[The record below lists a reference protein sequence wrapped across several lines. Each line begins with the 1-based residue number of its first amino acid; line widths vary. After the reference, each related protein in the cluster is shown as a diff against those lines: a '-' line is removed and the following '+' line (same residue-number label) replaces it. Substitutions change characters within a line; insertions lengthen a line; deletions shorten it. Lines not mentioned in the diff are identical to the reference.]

1 MEQNKLI
8 TIIGPTAIGK
18 TSLSIDLATH
28 YKTEVLSCD
37 SRQFYKEM
45 QIGTAVPSNEELSV
59 VKHHFIQNRSIFEE
73 YSVGA
78 FERDAVELL
87 NKLFKERDI
96 MIMTGGSGLYVDAVI
111 KGLDDF
117 PDVDPEIRKDL
128 KVILHNEG
136 IKRLQLKL
144 KELDPVSFGKI
155 DIHNKQR
162 LIRALEISIGSN
174 KPYSHY
180 LGLQTKKRSFD
191 AIKIG
196 LQADREVLYHRINRR
211 VDLMMQQGLLE
222 ESRSLYQYRNLNAL
236 QTVGYKELFA
246 YFDGLCSLEEAVN
259 EIKKNTRRFAKRQG
273 TWFRRDPEIT
283 WFDHKTNLDEILS
296 FIDHRR
302 KK

>member
-45 QIGTAVPSNEELSV
+45 QIGTAVPSNEELSA

-87 NKLFKERDI
+87 NRLFKERSI
-96 MIMTGGSGLYVDAVI
+96 MMMTGGSGLYVDAVI

-117 PDVDPEIRKDL
+117 PEVDPEIRKDL

-136 IKRLQLKL
+136 ITRLQMKL
-144 KELDPVSFGKI
+144 KEIDPVSFGKI

-162 LIRALEISIGSN
+162 LIRALEISIGTD

-191 AIKIG
+191 AVKIG
-196 LQADREVLYHRINRR
+196 LQADREVIYDRINRR

-222 ESRSLYQYRNLNAL
+222 ESRSLYEHRDLNAL

-246 YFDGLCSLEEAVN
+246 YFDNLYSLEEAVN

-283 WFDHKTNLDEILS
+283 WFDYKTDLDEILS
-296 FIDHRR
+296 FIDSQR
-302 KK
+302 

>member
-45 QIGTAVPSNEELSV
+45 QIGTAVPSNEELSA

-87 NKLFKERDI
+87 NRLFKERSI
-96 MIMTGGSGLYVDAVI
+96 MMMTGGSGLYVDAVI

-117 PDVDPEIRKDL
+117 PEVNPEIRKDL

-136 IKRLQLKL
+136 ITRLQMKL
-144 KELDPVSFGKI
+144 KEIDPVSFGKI

-162 LIRALEISIGSN
+162 LIRALEISIGTD

-191 AIKIG
+191 AVKIG
-196 LQADREVLYHRINRR
+196 LQADREVIYDRINRR

-222 ESRSLYQYRNLNAL
+222 ESRSLYEHRDLNAL

-246 YFDGLCSLEEAVN
+246 YFDNLYSLEEAVN

-283 WFDHKTNLDEILS
+283 WFDYKTDLDEILS
-296 FIDHRR
+296 FIDSQR
-302 KK
+302 